1 LKAGIVNRWQA
12 TREITVASPVVDPGT
27 TSRSGLL
34 CEQDFMRS
42 IAVERKRTER
52 TQLPFLLVLMEPS
65 DPDRP
70 DDCISAINRVA
81 EAIVH
86 RVRDTDFVGWY
97 RAKGA
102 AGVVFTGLDL
112 TKDQKAVGVLLESV
126 RSTIRQVLDHREADL
141 IRISHHVYPE
151 EWYREENRNRTNP
164 TLYPD
169 LKEPP
174 PRRRLYT
181 HMKRAVDVVGS
192 ATLLLLCSPILLVV
206 AAVVKLTSKGPVF
219 FRQERV
225 GQHGRT
231 FTFLKFRSMHENND
245 HSEHK
250 EFVRKLIH
258 EPIGIHAT
266 GKNGE
271 RIYKMTND
279 KRVTAV
285 GKWIRRSSLDE
296 LPQLFNVLRGD
307 MSLVGPRPPI
317 PYEVDFYQDWHRRR
331 LDVKPGIT
339 GLWQVSGRSRLKFDE
354 MVRLDIHYVSTWTP
368 WLDLKILLKTPAAVV
383 RGSDAY

>member
-1 LKAGIVNRWQA
+1 
-12 TREITVASPVVDPGT
+12 
-27 TSRSGLL
+27 
-34 CEQDFMRS
+34 MRS
-42 IAVERKRTER
+42 IAIERKRTER

-65 DPDRP
+65 DPGRP
-70 DDCISAINRVA
+70 DDCISAISRVA
-81 EAIVH
+81 EAMVH

-97 RAKGA
+97 RANEA
-102 AGVVFTGLDL
+102 TGVVFTGLEL
-112 TKDQKAVGVLLESV
+112 TKDQKAIGVLLGSV

-141 IRISHHVYPE
+141 IRISHHIYPE
-151 EWYREENRNRTNP
+151 HWYREKNLNPTNP

-169 LKEPP
+169 LTEPS
-174 PRRRLYT
+174 PRRRL
-181 HMKRAVDVVGS
+181 HIHVKRMVDVVGS

-206 AAVVKLTSKGPVF
+206 AAAVKLTSKGPVF
-219 FRQERV
+219 FRQKRV
-225 GQHGRT
+225 GQHEKP

-258 EPIGIHAT
+258 EPTVIHAT

-271 RIYKMTND
+271 RVYKMTGD
-279 KRVTAV
+279 KRVTRV
-285 GKWIRRSSLDE
+285 GKWIRRSSMDE
-296 LPQLFNVLRGD
+296 LPQLFNVLCGD

-339 GLWQVSGRSRLKFDE
+339 GLWQVSGRSHLKFDE
-354 MVRLDIHYVSTWTP
+354 MVRLDIHYVNTWTP
-368 WLDLKILLKTPAAVV
+368 WLDLKILLKTPTAVV

>member
-1 LKAGIVNRWQA
+1 MTA
-12 TREITVASPVVDPGT
+12 ASSRVDPEK

-34 CEQDFMRS
+34 REQDFMRS
-42 IAVERKRTER
+42 IAIERKRTER
-52 TQLPFLLVLMEPS
+52 THLPFLFVLMEPS
-65 DPDRP
+65 DQGRP

-81 EAIVH
+81 EALTG
-86 RVRDTDFVGWY
+86 RVRATDVVGWY
-97 RAKGA
+97 RAKEA
-102 AGVVFTGLDL
+102 VGVVFTGLES
-112 TKDQKAVGVLLESV
+112 TGNQKIVGALLGSV
-126 RSTIRQVLDHREADL
+126 RSTIRQVLGQRDAGL
-141 IRISHHVYPE
+141 IRISYHIYPE
-151 EWYREENRNRTNP
+151 EWDRDGNQTPTTP

-169 LKEPP
+169 VREPS
-174 PRRRLYT
+174 PRRRL
-181 HMKRAVDVVGS
+181 HIHVKRTVDVVGS
-192 ATLLLLCSPILLVV
+192 ATLLLLTSPMLLVV
-206 AAVVKLTSKGPVF
+206 AAAVKLTSKGPVF
-219 FRQERV
+219 FRQKRV

-231 FTFLKFRSMHENND
+231 FTFLKFRSMYENND

-258 EPIGIHAT
+258 EPTGIHAT

-271 RIYKMTND
+271 RVYKMTND

-296 LPQLFNVLRGD
+296 LPQLFNVLLGD

-317 PYEVDFYQDWHRRR
+317 PYEVAFYQDWHRRR
-331 LDVKPGIT
+331 LHVKPGIT
-339 GLWQVSGRSRLKFDE
+339 GLWQVSGRSRLKFDD
-354 MVRLDIHYVSTWTP
+354 MVRLDLRYVSTWTP